1 MLSVVVDD
9 DVAVDVMGLGDVRS
23 ISDEDVEVRW
33 WSSPLTLSRSWKR

>member
-23 ISDEDVEVRW
+23 ISDEDVEVR
-33 WSSPLTLSRSWKR
+33 